1 MNTRWIWMMLLAAA
15 FCLASAGCNDSGG
28 DSDGNLNPAVDVNGK
43 WDVRMDGDTL
53 GAMDFQVNKGGIL
66 KGTLT
71 TTRDAVAQLSG
82 NMNDYV
88 AEFTVTFPTE
98 AYLATLTFNQ
108 DASGAS
114 GILLDNKGFKRLL
127 SLTPRFTE

>member
-1 MNTRWIWMMLLAAA
+1 MKKRWNWMMLLAAA
-15 FCLASAGCNDSGG
+15 LCLASAGCGDSGG

-43 WDVRMDGDTL
+43 WDVRMDGDPL
-53 GAMDFQVNKGGIL
+53 GVMDFQVSKGGIL

-82 NMNDYV
+82 NMDDYV

-98 AYLATLTFNQ
+98 AYLATLTFSQ

-114 GILLDNKGFKRLL
+114 GILLDIKGFKRVL
-127 SLTPRFTE
+127 SMTPRFTD